1 MKTKHNN
8 RPLTLVL
15 AALALSLS
23 GIQPAQAAA
32 WTTNS
37 PMITARYGHTV
48 TLLPNGKLLAAGGC
62 STNFIP
68 SLNYLSTAE
77 LYDPANGTWTVT
89 GSQAAPRAFHTA
101 TLLPSGKVLIVGGNG
116 SSGGLLSSAEL
127 YDPASGTWT
136 TTGALATAR
145 EYHTATLLPNGKVL
159 VVGGETN
166 NQIILGNN
174 SLASAELY
182 DPATGRW
189 TATGALK
196 YGRYQHTA
204 TLLQNG
210 KVLAFGGSGYYPTTA
225 ELYDPASGTWTTT
238 GSLSTARTEHT
249 ATMLPDGRVLAAGGG
264 STLGLPPPG
273 PSAEL
278 YDPVTGTWTGTGG
291 LSTNRF
297 GHTATLLP
305 NGKVLAI
312 GGYNG
317 GALSSAEL
325 FDPATGTWTSAGTL
339 AKARQLHT
347 ATVLPNGKVLVAGG
361 QGSLVFSDAVSKV
374 ELYDSASGAWT
385 ATGALTTARTAH
397 TAILLPNGSV
407 LFAAGYGSGGGTL
420 STAELYNPATG
431 TFSATGSLNASR
443 ANHTATLLPN
453 GKVLVASGL
462 SAELYSPATG
472 NWTTT
477 GSLNTSRS
485 SHTATLLR
493 NGKVL
498 VVGGSTA
505 TPGYFLASAEL
516 YDPAAG
522 TWKTTGSLSTGR
534 YAHTATLLT
543 NGKVLVVGGWRN
555 GGGGVALATTELYD
569 PATGTWSASGTL
581 SSARVNH
588 KASLLP
594 SGKVLV
600 AGGIYTSGFLLTIT
614 ELYDPTTGTWSLSGP
629 INLGRAVP
637 TATLLPG
644 GKVLLAGGE
653 GSSGWVAVTELYDP
667 AAGKWTTIGSLSYPR
682 WSHTATL
689 LVDGKVLLA
698 GGNTN
703 GFYPTIGELFGVDLG
718 FMPDWQPQI
727 ATVNSPLSLG
737 DNLALTGSGFR
748 GVSEGS
754 CGNSQDSAA
763 DYPLVQL
770 RSLESGQTTFLL
782 STDWQTNSFTSA
794 PVWGFPPGYALAT
807 VFVNGIPSTGS
818 VINISVPVPT
828 TATLTDAKRLTN
840 GVCQFCFT
848 NSVGALFGVL
858 ATTNPALPL
867 SNWTA
872 LGRVTEVSPGQFQF
886 TDPQATNTARRFY
899 RLRSL

>member
-1 MKTKHNN
+1 
-8 RPLTLVL
+8 
-15 AALALSLS
+15 
-23 GIQPAQAAA
+23 
-32 WTTNS
+32 
-37 PMITARYGHTV
+37 
-48 TLLPNGKLLAAGGC
+48 
-62 STNFIP
+62 
-68 SLNYLSTAE
+68 
-77 LYDPANGTWTVT
+77 
-89 GSQAAPRAFHTA
+89 
-101 TLLPSGKVLIVGGNG
+101 
-116 SSGGLLSSAEL
+116 
-127 YDPASGTWT
+127 
-136 TTGALATAR
+136 
-145 EYHTATLLPNGKVL
+145 
-159 VVGGETN
+159 
-166 NQIILGNN
+166 
-174 SLASAELY
+174 
-182 DPATGRW
+182 
-189 TATGALK
+189 
-196 YGRYQHTA
+196 
-204 TLLQNG
+204 
-210 KVLAFGGSGYYPTTA
+210 
-225 ELYDPASGTWTTT
+225 
-238 GSLSTARTEHT
+238 
-249 ATMLPDGRVLAAGGG
+249 
-264 STLGLPPPG
+264 
-273 PSAEL
+273 
-278 YDPVTGTWTGTGG
+278 
-291 LSTNRF
+291 
-297 GHTATLLP
+297 
-305 NGKVLAI
+305 
-312 GGYNG
+312 
-317 GALSSAEL
+317 
-325 FDPATGTWTSAGTL
+325 
-339 AKARQLHT
+339 
-347 ATVLPNGKVLVAGG
+347 
-361 QGSLVFSDAVSKV
+361 
-374 ELYDSASGAWT
+374 
-385 ATGALTTARTAH
+385 
-397 TAILLPNGSV
+397 
-407 LFAAGYGSGGGTL
+407 
-420 STAELYNPATG
+420 
-431 TFSATGSLNASR
+431 
-443 ANHTATLLPN
+443 
-453 GKVLVASGL
+453 
-462 SAELYSPATG
+462 
-472 NWTTT
+472 
-477 GSLNTSRS
+477 
-485 SHTATLLR
+485 TLLR

-534 YAHTATLLT
+534 YAHTATLLP

-569 PATGTWSASGTL
+569 PA
-581 SSARVNH
+581 
-588 KASLLP
+588 
-594 SGKVLV
+594 
-600 AGGIYTSGFLLTIT
+600 
-614 ELYDPTTGTWSLSGP
+614 TGTWSLSGP

-782 STDWQTNSFTSA
+782 SADWQTNSFTSA

-840 GVCQFCFT
+840 GACQFCFT
-848 NSVGALFGVL
+848 NIVGALFGVL

-872 LGRVTEVSPGQFQF
+872 LGGATEVCPGQFQF